1 MSSWSVAGS
10 APVSRLA
17 QNVEAE
23 QGAEESR
30 IVRAAVALLRG
41 DVAVLQTGGRTVL
54 AAAEG
59 IETDE
64 SARRLAD
71 PLEALALGYRS
82 QLSVPLRRD
91 GRRIGALA
99 VLDRDLRAF
108 DDADIALL
116 RALAGCLD
124 RAMCSVH

>member
-1 MSSWSVAGS
+1 MSSWSLAGS

-99 VLDRDLRAF
+99 VLDRNLRDF

-124 RAMCSVH
+124 RTMCSVH